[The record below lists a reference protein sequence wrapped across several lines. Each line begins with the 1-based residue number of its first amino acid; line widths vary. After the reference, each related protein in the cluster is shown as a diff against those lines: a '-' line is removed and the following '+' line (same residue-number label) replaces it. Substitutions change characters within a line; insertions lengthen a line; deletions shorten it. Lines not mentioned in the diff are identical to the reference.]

1 MRIMCAKATAT
12 IASYR
17 STPVPS
23 TQREEFSF
31 LSFLFYGVWIWRE
44 DNNCVVSA
52 KIGYGL
58 FCGLFYRIKNLITKG
73 TGGDIL
79 LDDQ

>member
-1 MRIMCAKATAT
+1 MAVAVFLRIMCAKATAT

-31 LSFLFYGVWIWRE
+31 LSFFVLWRE
-44 DNNCVVSA
+44 DNNYVVFVLLLVQLTCKHA
-52 KIGYGL
+52 
-58 FCGLFYRIKNLITKG
+58 NAHITPS
-73 TGGDIL
+73 
-79 LDDQ
+79 